1 MAMNNEGIIKEL
13 LKDVDFKKLTP
24 EQITGQNGLIQQLTK
39 MIIETAMN
47 AEMTDHLGYEKSE
60 KSSVST
66 GNYRNGKSSKKVI
79 TSNGEIEIEIP
90 RDRNGEF
97 EPQIIKKHQK
107 RFDMFDDKII
117 SMYARGMT
125 TRDIQGHL
133 EEIYGVE
140 VSPDLI
146 SNVTNE
152 IMKEVIEW
160 QSRPLDP
167 VYPIVYL
174 DAIVIKG
181 RTDGKVANKSVYTAI
196 GINLQGKKEVLG
208 LWISENEGAKFW
220 LQVVTEIKNRGVED
234 IFIACMD
241 GLKGFPDA
249 VNAVFPQTRIQLCI
263 VHMIR
268 NSTKYVSWKEQKT
281 ICVDLKK
288 IYTAPS
294 EKSGLDALDEFAEK
308 WDHKYPMIS
317 KSWKANWENL
327 NEFFAYPMD
336 IRKAI
341 YTTNAIES
349 LNSSLRKVTQK
360 RSAFPTDEA
369 IFKVLYLALTK
380 VEKKWTMPIRD
391 WGAAM
396 NQFAVYFGERVPL

>member
-294 EKSGLDALDEFAEK
+294 EKSGRDALDEFAEK

-380 VEKKWTMPIRD
+380 AEKKWTMPIRD

>member
-1 MAMNNEGIIKEL
+1 MTNEEIIKEL

-39 MIIETAMN
+39 KIVETAMN
-47 AEMTDHLGYEKSE
+47 AEMTDHLGYEKNE
-60 KSSVST
+60 RPAKLI
-66 GNYRNGKSSKKVI
+66 GNSRNGKSSKKVI
-79 TSNGEIEIEIP
+79 TNNGEIEIEIP

-97 EPQIIKKHQK
+97 NPRIIKKHQK

-146 SNVTNE
+146 STVTNE

-167 VYPIVYL
+167 IYPIVYL

-181 RTDGKVANKSVYTAI
+181 RMDGKVSNKSVYTAI

-208 LWISENEGAKFW
+208 LWISETEGAKFW
-220 LQVVTEIKNRGVED
+220 LGVMNEIKNRGVED

-241 GLKGFPDA
+241 GFKGFPEA
-249 VNAVFPQTRIQLCI
+249 VNAVYPQTRIQLCI
-263 VHMIR
+263 VHMVR
-268 NSTKYVSWKEQKT
+268 NSTKFVSWKERKT
-281 ICVDLKK
+281 ICTDLKK

-294 EKSGLDALDEFAEK
+294 ETAGKNALDEFAEK
-308 WDHKYPMIS
+308 WGYKYPMIS

-349 LNSSLRKVTQK
+349 LNSSLKKVTQK
-360 RSAFPTDEA
+360 RSAFPTDES
-369 IFKVLYLALTK
+369 ILKVLYLALTK
-380 VEKKWTMPIRD
+380 AEKKWTMPIRD

>member
-1 MAMNNEGIIKEL
+1 MTMNNDEIIKEL

-39 MIIETAMN
+39 RIVETAMN
-47 AEMTDHLGYEKSE
+47 AEMTDHLGYEKHE
-60 KSSVST
+60 KLAEPT

-79 TSNGEIEIEIP
+79 TNNGEVEIEIP

-97 EPQIIKKHQK
+97 EPQLVKKHQK
-107 RFDMFDDKII
+107 RFDLFDDKII

-146 SNVTNE
+146 SKVTNE
-152 IMKEVIEW
+152 IMKDVQEW
-160 QSRPLDP
+160 QARPLDP
-167 VYPIVYL
+167 IYPIVYF
-174 DAIVIKG
+174 DAIVVKG
-181 RTDGKVANKSVYTAI
+181 RTDGRVSNKSVYTAI

-208 LWISENEGAKFW
+208 LWISDTEGAKFW
-220 LQVVTEIKNRGVED
+220 LGIINELKNRGIED
-234 IFIACMD
+234 ILIACID
-241 GLKGFPDA
+241 GLKGFPEA
-249 VNAVFPQTRIQLCI
+249 INAVFPQTHIQLCI
-263 VHMIR
+263 VHMVR
-268 NSTKYVSWKEQKT
+268 NSTKYVSWKERKA
-281 ICVDLKK
+281 ICADLKK
-288 IYTAPS
+288 VYGAPS
-294 EKSGLDALDEFAEK
+294 EKVGLEALDEFAIK
-308 WDHKYPMIS
+308 WDQRYPMIS
-317 KSWKANWENL
+317 KSWKSNWENL
-327 NEFFAYPMD
+327 NEFFSYPMD

-380 VEKKWTMPIRD
+380 AEKKWTMPIRD
-391 WGAAM
+391 WGSAL

>member
-1 MAMNNEGIIKEL
+1 MAMNNEEIIKEL

-380 VEKKWTMPIRD
+380 AEKKWTMPIRD

>member
-294 EKSGLDALDEFAEK
+294 EKSGRDALDEFAEK

-317 KSWKANWENL
+317 KSWKVNWENL

-380 VEKKWTMPIRD
+380 AEKKWTMPIRD

>member
-1 MAMNNEGIIKEL
+1 MTMDKDEIIKEL

-24 EQITGQNGLIQQLTK
+24 EQVTGKNGLIQQLTK
-39 MIIETAMN
+39 KIIETAMN
-47 AEMTDHLGYEKSE
+47 AEMTDHLGYEKNERSAD
-60 KSSVST
+60 KT
-66 GNYRNGKSSKKVI
+66 GNVRNGKSPKKVI
-79 TSNGEIEIEIP
+79 TNNGEVEIEIP
-90 RDRNGEF
+90 RDRNAEF

-107 RFDMFDDKII
+107 RFDLFDKKII
-117 SMYARGMT
+117 SMYALGMT

-133 EEIYGVE
+133 EDIYGVE
-140 VSPDLI
+140 VSPELI
-146 SNVTNE
+146 STVTNE
-152 IMKEVIEW
+152 IIKDVLEW

-167 VYPIVYL
+167 VYPIVYF
-174 DAIVIKG
+174 DAIVVKG

-196 GINLQGKKEVLG
+196 GINITGKKEVLG
-208 LWISENEGAKFW
+208 LWIAESEGAKFW
-220 LQVVTEIKNRGVED
+220 LQVVNELKNRGVED

-268 NSTKYVSWKEQKT
+268 NSTKYVSWKERKQ
-281 ICVDLKK
+281 ICADLKS
-288 IYTAPS
+288 IYSAPS
-294 EKSGLDALDEFAEK
+294 EKAGQDALDQFGKK
-308 WDHKYPMIS
+308 WDARYPMIS
-317 KSWKANWENL
+317 KSWRANWENL
-327 NEFFAYPMD
+327 NEFFAYPDD
-336 IRKAI
+336 IRRAI

-369 IFKVLYLALTK
+369 IYKILYLALTRA
-380 VEKKWTMPIRD
+380 EKKWTMPIRE

-396 NQFAVYFGERVPL
+396 NQFVVFFGDRVPM

>member
-1 MAMNNEGIIKEL
+1 MAMNNEEIIKEL

-39 MIIETAMN
+39 KIVETAMN
-47 AEMTDHLGYEKSE
+47 AEMTDHLGYEKN
-60 KSSVST
+60 SVST

-97 EPQIIKKHQK
+97 NPQIIKKHQK

-249 VNAVFPQTRIQLCI
+249 VNAIFPQTRIQLCI

-281 ICVDLKK
+281 ICFDLKK

-317 KSWKANWENL
+317 KSWKSNWENL

>member
-1 MAMNNEGIIKEL
+1 M
-13 LKDVDFKKLTP
+13 
-24 EQITGQNGLIQQLTK
+24 
-39 MIIETAMN
+39 
-47 AEMTDHLGYEKSE
+47 
-60 KSSVST
+60 
-66 GNYRNGKSSKKVI
+66 
-79 TSNGEIEIEIP
+79 
-90 RDRNGEF
+90 
-97 EPQIIKKHQK
+97 
-107 RFDMFDDKII
+107 
-117 SMYARGMT
+117 
-125 TRDIQGHL
+125 
-133 EEIYGVE
+133 
-140 VSPDLI
+140 
-146 SNVTNE
+146 
-152 IMKEVIEW
+152 
-160 QSRPLDP
+160 
-167 VYPIVYL
+167 
-174 DAIVIKG
+174 
-181 RTDGKVANKSVYTAI
+181 
-196 GINLQGKKEVLG
+196 G

-249 VNAVFPQTRIQLCI
+249 VNAIFPQTRIQLCI

-281 ICVDLKK
+281 ICFDLKK

-317 KSWKANWENL
+317 KSWKSNWENL

-396 NQFAVYFGERVPL
+396 IQFAVYFGERVPL